1 MASNASYKKTTIKL
15 SSKSNNSSGT
25 VPCNMCR
32 GSGRLPKG
40 YNKKKKK

>member
-1 MASNASYKKTTIKL
+1 MAKIITTTTTFKLKK
-15 SSKSNNSSGT
+15 SNSSGT